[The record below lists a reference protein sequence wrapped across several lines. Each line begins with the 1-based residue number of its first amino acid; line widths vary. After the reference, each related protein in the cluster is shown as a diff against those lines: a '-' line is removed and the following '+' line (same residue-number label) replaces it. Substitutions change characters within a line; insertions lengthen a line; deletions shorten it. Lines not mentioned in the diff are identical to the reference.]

1 MVVLNLSGS
10 LNPMAKISQ
19 LNLMRNKPPTPGIS
33 VGTVYWM
40 LYY

>member
-1 MVVLNLSGS
+1 MVVLNLSGK

-19 LNLMRNKPPTPGIS
+19 LNLMRNKAPTPGIS
-33 VGTVYWM
+33 VDPGYWM